1 MSATDES
8 VTTGGINLPL
18 APVVLFVF
26 NRPDQTRR
34 VLEAIRVERPAK
46 FYVVADGPRSSHPED
61 ENLTRTVREL
71 FKYVDWDC
79 ELIRIYSDTNLGLR
93 DRLLSGLDAVFSS
106 EDYAIILEDD
116 CLPGP
121 PFFRFSNQLLTRGRP
136 KNLGI
141 VSGTNFGPYSDS
153 PLSYHY
159 SKSPYIWGWATWKA
173 VWQDF
178 RHSSQVDKWSSSE
191 ISDIRKTFSSKFEE
205 LNFLHLMKQAHRLHT
220 WDISFAV
227 WLRLNGLLTAVPASN
242 LIENIGFGSDA
253 THTLGESVDPVLP
266 AGALKFP
273 LTHPVIVAA
282 DTRRDRWIW
291 RKRASSWLRFAIR
304 HPLKLLARLLK
315 R

>member
-1 MSATDES
+1 LS
-8 VTTGGINLPL
+8 VNNEGNTNGDIDLPP

-34 VLEAIRVERPAK
+34 VLQAISVERPAK

-61 ENLTRTVREL
+61 ANLTRIVREL
-71 FKYVDWDC
+71 FQNVDWDC
-79 ELIRIYSDTNLGLR
+79 DLVRIYSDTNLGLR
-93 DRLLSGLDAVFSS
+93 DRLLSGLDTVFSS

-121 PFFRFSNQLLTRGRP
+121 PFFRYSNELLTRGRL

-141 VSGTNFGPYSDS
+141 VSGTNFGPYPELSS
-153 PLSYHY
+153 SYHY
-159 SKSPYIWGWATWKA
+159 SQSPYIWGWATWKA

-178 RHSSQVDKWSSSE
+178 RNSTQVDSWSSSE
-191 ISDIRKTFSSKFEE
+191 ISDIKRTFSSKFEE
-205 LNFLHLMKQAHRLHT
+205 FNFLHLMKEAHRLNT

-253 THTLGESVDPVLP
+253 THTSGESVDPVLP
-266 AGALKFP
+266 AGTLKFP

-304 HPLKLLARLLK
+304 HPLKLLGRLLK